1 MNKIDFYTNL
11 YYLSLGICECVCVR
25 VYACMHL
32 YQEID
37 SLDFL
42 LVMLNSFFIK
52 SGRPVS

>member
-37 SLDFL
+37 SER
-42 LVMLNSFFIK
+42 SI
-52 SGRPVS
+52 